1 MRRILVFERVGDYL
15 RSLWYPYKTCH
26 PICYRTESD
35 TVSEVCS
42 IESAS
47 YPRLSDGAAELLR
60 RDCGGWMN
68 ASNPASQI
76 AW

>member
-1 MRRILVFERVGDYL
+1 MIRVFERVGDYL
-15 RSLWYPYKTCH
+15 CNLWCLYKRHH
-26 PICYRTESD
+26 PTCYRTESD
-35 TVSEVCS
+35 TISEVCS
-42 IESAS
+42 IQSAS

-68 ASNPASQI
+68 AGNPASQI